1 MSKCAKGQQNTCC
14 ICLKEDSVTIRATR
28 GSNNK
33 NNWIRCDCF
42 KLWFHSTCGG
52 YNISQY
58 NKVTNDQIWLKC
70 IVCCMQQVLS
80 SDSED
85 STSSCLDLVIQ
96 LPGVVSRRLHAV
108 SKTSTTKASKRKSL
122 TESKPVVGDL
132 SLSAGTS
139 QSLLNF
145 SQNIT
150 VEKDKEESACIAGNI
165 RSESDISA
173 NFSDHKEFTINTA
186 TSFDNILVIDNISNP
201 VEFVPTNRILKEIN
215 LYCPE
220 VKVDFA
226 YQLARGGV
234 AIHAHSLH
242 DRNTLLSN
250 LPKES
255 FGGGIKHL
263 PKGKCSDT
271 VFIKGVGI
279 STHLQEVT
287 QQLLQRLSV
296 RVLDIRRLVKRI
308 SGRPTPVVKVR
319 CTHDSVERL
328 LNSKIVIDNKSCV
341 VEKQRSVRI
350 IRFFFVVSVLVIWR
364 ETVVT
369 LSAVSGV
376 HFLMLTI
383 LLVAVLL
390 AAQIAAVHILLP
402 VPSVQHSSV
411 SMNVLQNN
419 IQSVRTSLPLLR
431 HGLHRLQIDV
441 ALLQEVWHPI
451 DGCINITDYSQPI
464 MKW

>member
-220 VKVDFA
+220 VKVLTLFLLKALA
-226 YQLARGGV
+226 Y
-234 AIHAHSLH
+234 LH
-242 DRNTLLSN
+242 IFRKLRN
-250 LPKES
+250 
-255 FGGGIKHL
+255 
-263 PKGKCSDT
+263 
-271 VFIKGVGI
+271 
-279 STHLQEVT
+279 
-287 QQLLQRLSV
+287 
-296 RVLDIRRLVKRI
+296 
-308 SGRPTPVVKVR
+308 
-319 CTHDSVERL
+319 
-328 LNSKIVIDNKSCV
+328 SCCRDY
-341 VEKQRSVRI
+341 Q
-350 IRFFFVVSVLVIWR
+350 
-364 ETVVT
+364 
-369 LSAVSGV
+369 SA
-376 HFLMLTI
+376 F
-383 LLVAVLL
+383 
-390 AAQIAAVHILLP
+390 
-402 VPSVQHSSV
+402 
-411 SMNVLQNN
+411 
-419 IQSVRTSLPLLR
+419 
-431 HGLHRLQIDV
+431 
-441 ALLQEVWHPI
+441 
-451 DGCINITDYSQPI
+451 
-464 MKW
+464 